1 MMICPLS
8 FCTEVKVVTEMR
20 DAMQGAAGKP
30 TVAII
35 TSKCSEKVAV
45 DAMMTN
51 KTTYYRYK
59 SESKL
64 SLLLYA

>member
-1 MMICPLS
+1 MS
-8 FCTEVKVVTEMR
+8 FCTEVKVVSEMR
-20 DAMQGAAGKP
+20 DAMQGAARKP

-35 TSKCSEKVAV
+35 TSKYSEKVAV

-51 KTTYYRYK
+51 KITYYRYK

-64 SLLLYA
+64 SYIN